1 MSGFDLM
8 TELQAKTRQLD
19 ASIKALRANGTA
31 YAEAE
36 RAYKVLLRTEC
47 LKLRDEGMAI
57 GMIDKTCYGIPS
69 VAEARFKR
77 DVASTVYDANREAI
91 QSIKLQM
98 RLIEGQISREWG
110 QAGRE

>member
-1 MSGFDLM
+1 MIDLYQ
-8 TELQAKTRQLD
+8 ELQAKTHQLEISIRSLRQ
-19 ASIKALRANGTA
+19 NGTE
-31 YAEAE
+31 YAKAE
-36 RAYKVLLRTEC
+36 RDYKILLRTEC

-77 DVASTVYDANREAI
+77 DVTETIYKANLEAI

-110 QAGRE
+110 SSND